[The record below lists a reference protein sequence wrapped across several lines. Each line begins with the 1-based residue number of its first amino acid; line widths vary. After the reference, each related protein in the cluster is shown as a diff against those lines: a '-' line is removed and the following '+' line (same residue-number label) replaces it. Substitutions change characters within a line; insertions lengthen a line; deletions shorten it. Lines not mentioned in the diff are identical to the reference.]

1 MSQVTDYIEAH
12 YAEPLTLDG
21 LSKIGSRSKCTL
33 IRMFRRA
40 YNCTPI
46 GYLLELR
53 LERAAELL
61 RDTELTVTEVA
72 MRCGFCD
79 SNYFTKLFSRK
90 YRMPP
95 REYRQARFDRKR
107 TASGSSEKL

>member
-1 MSQVTDYIEAH
+1 
-12 YAEPLTLDG
+12 
-21 LSKIGSRSKCTL
+21 
-33 IRMFRRA
+33 
-40 YNCTPI
+40 
-46 GYLLELR
+46 
-53 LERAAELL
+53 
-61 RDTELTVTEVA
+61 

-95 REYRQARFDRKR
+95 REYRQAWFDRKR